1 MCSPSRVYVFSAARF
16 CVFRLRVCFAFPF
29 PVFILSRTR
38 SASLKFEA
46 DLDATCLEKGWTPLM
61 HASSRGNVN
70 AIDALLA
77 AGARV
82 NQLSNPTGKV
92 GK

>member
-1 MCSPSRVYVFSAARF
+1 MYPLFHF
-16 CVFRLRVCFAFPF
+16 VC
-29 PVFILSRTR
+29 RTR
-38 SASLKFEA
+38 SAALKLEA

-61 HASSRGNVN
+61 HASSRGNLT

-82 NQLSNPTGKV
+82 NQLSNPTGDLTLTLTLSPLSSSLCSR
-92 GK
+92 GSLL